1 MASNSVKTV
10 FTETVLRTMKNRPN
24 IVADGSV
31 NRPDSPQIR
40 PDSPQIRR
48 KSWPHA
54 PRSIL
59 KSRPTKVDLSRNS
72 EESGIGSSSATVEP
86 NKDNSIQLAELVEKQ
101 KEIQDEANSANS
113 TATVVSARTVRK
125 RRIAGIFQHYYPEG
139 GWGYVVLICA
149 FFSQFLAT
157 GLQIG
162 FLILLPYAEKRYNAT
177 RVETGKQEFCLQ

>member
-10 FTETVLRTMKNRPN
+10 ITETVLKTMKNRP
-24 IVADGSV
+24 IAADRPV
-31 NRPDSPQIR
+31 NR

-72 EESGIGSSSATVEP
+72 EESGIGSSTTAEP
-86 NKDNSIQLAELVEKQ
+86 NNQKENIIQLAELVEKQ

-113 TATVVSARTVRK
+113 AATVVSARTARK

-149 FFSQFLAT
+149 FFSQFLAS
-157 GLQIG
+157 GLQVG

-177 RVETGKQEFCLQ
+177 RVEIGKQKYILLDSN